1 LIAFNLAFVMKHVWL
16 DEGLRP
22 RRGEVGGGDE
32 CPKDSLRRSADDT
45 RGRMCGWMR
54 VYDLVEV
61 KLVVVMSVRRTPYG
75 GVPMIRAGEVRQG

>member
-1 LIAFNLAFVMKHVWL
+1 MKHVWL

-45 RGRMCGWMR
+45 RGRSEARLMTVENAGAACT
-54 VYDLVEV
+54 DLMV
-61 KLVVVMSVRRTPYG
+61 
-75 GVPMIRAGEVRQG
+75 AG